1 MDTNILDLF
10 KNLINKID
18 ELNNELFSVKH
29 TLSNINSNIYSLTQS
44 IENIEIELKLQN
56 MNNMNT
62 TSNHKENENENIVIK
77 KQLIN
82 NIINNPMFSKF
93 NKLDVIKDAPIV
105 EDEFMRLL
113 SMYPIKKEVKSN
125 EIIEVPHVHPFE
137 NLNCPLD

>member
-1 MDTNILDLF
+1 MDKHIVDLF

-18 ELNNELFSVKH
+18 DLNNELFSVKH

-56 MNNMNT
+56 MNRVL
-62 TSNHKENENENIVIK
+62 NHNENENENIVIK

-82 NIINNPMFSKF
+82 DIINNPMFSKF

-113 SMYPIKKEVKSN
+113 SMYPPIKKEIKSN